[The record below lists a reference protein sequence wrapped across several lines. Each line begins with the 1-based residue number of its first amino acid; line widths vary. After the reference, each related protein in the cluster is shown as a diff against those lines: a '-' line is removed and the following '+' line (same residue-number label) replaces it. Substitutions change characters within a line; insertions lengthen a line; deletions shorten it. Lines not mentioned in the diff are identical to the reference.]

1 MFDRRRRRRVAGFVL
16 VTAAATLAAAT
27 SRAQTTLTEQ
37 QLEQGGLQP
46 PSQGPWDVSLGV
58 GVAGMPTYDG
68 AKNYRAQ
75 PVPLVSIR
83 YRDLIFLGPGGLGV
97 NVVHWGGLR
106 MGPVIGYGGG
116 RRQSDD
122 PHLSGLGDIQA
133 AVTAGAFA
141 NYTVG
146 HWVVAGTVRQAVTH
160 TDDGLLGNVRLDY
173 RQVLVP
179 GKVYLMAGP
188 ELGFANGRYERTYF
202 GVTPA
207 QSASSGLPE
216 FTPHGGLKEV
226 GLNFGLTY
234 RWSQHVLL
242 RSFGGVRELVD
253 DTGSSPVVQSRTQ
266 GFLGVGAAYHF

>member
-16 VTAAATLAAAT
+16 VTAATLAAAT

-46 PSQGPWDVSLGV
+46 PSQGPWDVSLGI

-141 NYTVG
+141 SYTLG

-160 TDDGLLGNVRLDY
+160 TDDGLQGNVRLNY

-207 QSASSGLPE
+207 QSASSGLPV

-253 DTGSSPVVQSRTQ
+253 DTGSSPIVQSRTQ

>member
-1 MFDRRRRRRVAGFVL
+1 ML

-37 QLEQGGLQP
+37 QLEQGGLLPQ
-46 PSQGPWDVSLGV
+46 SQGPWDVSLGI

-83 YRDLIFLGPGGLGV
+83 YRDLILLGPSGLGI

-146 HWVVAGTVRQAVTH
+146 HWVFGGTVRQAVTH
-160 TDDGLLGNVRLDY
+160 TADGLQGNVRLTY

-179 GKVYLMAGP
+179 DKVYLMAGP

-253 DTGSSPVVQSRTQ
+253 DTGSSPIVQSRTA

>member
-1 MFDRRRRRRVAGFVL
+1 MVDRRRRRRVAGLLL
-16 VTAAATLAAAT
+16 VTAAAVLSART
-27 SRAQTTLTEQ
+27 SRAQTTLGEQ
-37 QLEQGGLQP
+37 QLEQSGLLP

-68 AKNYRAQ
+68 AKNYHAQ

-97 NVVHWGGLR
+97 NVVHWSGLR
-106 MGPVIGYGGG
+106 MGPVIGYGEG

-122 PHLSGLGDIQA
+122 PHLSGLGDIQT

-141 NYTVG
+141 SYTVG
-146 HWVVAGTVRQAVTH
+146 HWALGGTVRQAVIH
-160 TDDGLLGNVRLDY
+160 TDDGLQGNVKLDY

-179 GKVYLMAGP
+179 GELFLTAGP

-202 GVTPA
+202 GVTSA

-216 FTPHGGLKEV
+216 FTPHGGLKDV
-226 GLNFGLTY
+226 GLSFGLTY

-253 DTGSSPVVQSRTQ
+253 DTGSSPIVQSRLQ